1 MYGFGYT
8 GIIASMKKV
17 GAAPPSYPASLTLF
31 IDAGNAASYPGTGT
45 TVTDLI
51 GTQNGTLTNGVGYSS
66 ADGGY
71 FTFDGVNDYIDFG
84 INNAIRTTS
93 ARTISLWININSGYG
108 NFFSDINV
116 AGYQGAELWFDTSY
130 FRTVV
135 CGAATYQIAPLYNNF
150 SYSTWHYVT
159 LSWNGTTLKS
169 YWDGVLNTSVSQ
181 TVIPVNNTTAS
192 TKLGLSNELG
202 GRIPLNG
209 KISQC
214 KIYNVQLSDAE
225 VLTDF
230 NEFKARYG
238 Y

>member
-1 MYGFGYT
+1 MFLST
-8 GIIASMKKV
+8 HGIIRNNTASI
-17 GAAPPSYPASLTLF
+17 PYPASLKLF
-31 IDAGNAASYPGTGT
+31 IDAGNPASYPGTGT

-66 ADGGY
+66 SNGGY

-108 NFFSDINV
+108 NFFSDV
-116 AGYQGAELWFDTSY
+116 VSPTGYQGAELWYDTGG
-130 FRTVV
+130 FRSVV
-135 CGAATYQIAPLYNNF
+135 CGAATYQVAPNKQITNYN
-150 SYSTWHYVT
+150 TWHYVT
-159 LSWNGTTLKS
+159 LSWNSTTLKA

-209 KISQC
+209 KIAQC

>member
-1 MYGFGYT
+1 MYYGL
-8 GIIASMKKV
+8 ISSMKKTV
-17 GAAPPSYPASLTLF
+17 ASPYPSSLKLF
-31 IDAGNAASYPGTGT
+31 IDAGNPASYSGTGT

-51 GTQNGTLTNGVGYSS
+51 GTQNGTLTNGVGFNS
-66 ADGGY
+66 ANGGY

-93 ARTISLWININSGYG
+93 ARTISLWININSGFG
-108 NFFSDINV
+108 NFFSDSV
-116 AGYQGAELWFDTSY
+116 SPSGYQGAELWYDLSG
-130 FRTVV
+130 FRSVV
-135 CGAATYQIAPLYNNF
+135 LGSATYQVAVNKPTANYN
-150 SYSTWHYVT
+150 TWHYVT
-159 LSWNGTTLKS
+159 LSWNGTTLKA
-169 YWDGVLNTSVSQ
+169 YWDGVINTSLAQ
-181 TVIPVNNTTAS
+181 TVIPVNNTTSS

-209 KISQC
+209 KIAQC

>member
-1 MYGFGYT
+1 MLLLLPNKQ
-8 GIIASMKKV
+8 I
-17 GAAPPSYPASLTLF
+17 
-31 IDAGNAASYPGTGT
+31 
-45 TVTDLI
+45 
-51 GTQNGTLTNGVGYSS
+51 TN
-66 ADGGY
+66 
-71 FTFDGVNDYIDFG
+71 
-84 INNAIRTTS
+84 
-93 ARTISLWININSGYG
+93 
-108 NFFSDINV
+108 
-116 AGYQGAELWFDTSY
+116 
-130 FRTVV
+130 
-135 CGAATYQIAPLYNNF
+135 YN
-150 SYSTWHYVT
+150 TWHYVT
-159 LSWNGTTLKS
+159 LSWNSTTLKA

-209 KISQC
+209 KIAQC